1 MSRNIVDNDTERHRM
16 DMLPTKFVVQP
27 SESLKC
33 PICNELF
40 TDPVISTQCGHTF
53 CRNCVR
59 NGVSITGN
67 SASKCPLDGK
77 ILQRLHLVSNLAV
90 RGQIEDLLIYCRHGL
105 TRSDSEEDFEMD
117 GTGCQE
123 KISFGRRADHE
134 DSCGFA
140 VVPCPNS
147 SNQCG
152 KFRRR
157 ALADHLKACAQYRCQ
172 YSVKGCEYV
181 GTQLNVE
188 DHMKTCNNKNSADPH
203 KCQALHSE
211 SSEELR
217 SSVQVL
223 SERVSWLENNQ
234 DALMTQVEQCNSEI
248 SRLSETVED
257 LSFQVEQLTVI
268 LKRSSLY
275 REMSVTSIPD
285 TLNSSQSTSPD
296 DTGVTY
302 SYGPK
307 SLARLKPA
315 AMVSTHH
322 DAWSIP
328 CVFKC
333 IGTLRGH
340 RGSIWS
346 LVSRGHRLFSA
357 GGDRVIKVWNMENVR
372 LARCTE
378 VLEGHTGD
386 IHAMCAG
393 GGKLYSAGS
402 DQAIISW
409 NLENLTL
416 HKRVENA
423 HDNVICAIIYNGKYL
438 FTSSHSCIKVWDAS
452 TLQKVHEMP
461 NLHHWVRAL
470 ALDVKRENLFSGSH
484 NVVHIWDA
492 TGSFCLRGTIDHS
505 LGSVYSLAATRH
517 FIIVGTYNQNIH
529 LYDVNTYQSIKAL
542 VGHIGTVT
550 GLAPAVTGKLLFS
563 ASYDTTVQV
572 WNLDTMLP
580 MQTLSRHEGSVNC
593 VVIHK
598 DMLLSGSEDMEIK
611 VFKYFKAE

>member
-1 MSRNIVDNDTERHRM
+1 M

-188 DHMKTCNNKNSADPH
+188 DHMKICNNKNSADPH

-505 LGSVYSLAATRH
+505 LGSVYSIAATRH

>member
-1 MSRNIVDNDTERHRM
+1 
-16 DMLPTKFVVQP
+16 MLQ
-27 SESLKC
+27 
-33 PICNELF
+33 
-40 TDPVISTQCGHTF
+40 G
-53 CRNCVR
+53 
-59 NGVSITGN
+59 
-67 SASKCPLDGK
+67 
-77 ILQRLHLVSNLAV
+77 
-90 RGQIEDLLIYCRHGL
+90 
-105 TRSDSEEDFEMD
+105 
-117 GTGCQE
+117 
-123 KISFGRRADHE
+123 
-134 DSCGFA
+134 
-140 VVPCPNS
+140 
-147 SNQCG
+147 
-152 KFRRR
+152 
-157 ALADHLKACAQYRCQ
+157 
-172 YSVKGCEYV
+172 
-181 GTQLNVE
+181 
-188 DHMKTCNNKNSADPH
+188 
-203 KCQALHSE
+203 LHSK

-234 DALMTQVEQCNSEI
+234 DALMTEVEQCNSTV
-248 SRLSETVED
+248 SRLVETVED
-257 LSFQVEQLTVI
+257 LSFQVEQLTVL

-275 REMSVTSIPD
+275 REMSVTSIPEI
-285 TLNSSQSTSPD
+285 LNSSQSPSPD
-296 DTGVTY
+296 ESGVSY

-307 SLARLKPA
+307 SLVRLKPA
-315 AMVSTHH
+315 AVVSTHQ

-340 RGSIWS
+340 RGAIWS

-372 LARCTE
+372 QAKCTE

-386 IHAMCAG
+386 IHTMCVG

-416 HKRVENA
+416 HRRVENA
-423 HDNVICAIIYNGKYL
+423 HNNVICAIIYNGKYL

-452 TLQKVHEMP
+452 NLQEVHEMP
-461 NLHHWVRAL
+461 DLHHWVRAL
-470 ALDVKRENLFSGSH
+470 ALDVRREKLFSGSH

-492 TGSFCLRGTIDHS
+492 IGSFCLRGTIDHS
-505 LGSVYSLAATRH
+505 LGSVYSLATTRH

-550 GLAPAVTGKLLFS
+550 ALAPAVTGKLLFS

-572 WNLDTMLP
+572 QSLDGCIQQKRML
-580 MQTLSRHEGSVNC
+580 C
-593 VVIHK
+593 
-598 DMLLSGSEDMEIK
+598 
-611 VFKYFKAE
+611 

>member
-1 MSRNIVDNDTERHRM
+1 
-16 DMLPTKFVVQP
+16 MLPTKFVVQP

-33 PICNELF
+33 PICRELF
-40 TDPVISTQCGHTF
+40 KDPVISTQCGHTF
-53 CRNCVR
+53 CRNCIR
-59 NGVSITGN
+59 NGVSLTGN
-67 SASKCPLDGK
+67 ATTKCPLDGT
-77 ILQRLHLVSNLAV
+77 ILQRTHLVSNLAV
-90 RGQIEDLLIYCRHGL
+90 RGQIEDLLIHCRHGL
-105 TRSDSEEDFEMD
+105 TRSDSEEDFD
-117 GTGCQE
+117 IDSSGCQE
-123 KISFGRRADHE
+123 RISFGRRREHE
-134 DSCGFA
+134 DLCGFA
-140 VVPCPNS
+140 LVPCPNS

-152 KFRRR
+152 KFRRKC
-157 ALADHLKACAQYRCQ
+157 LEEHLKVCAQYRCQ
-172 YSVKGCEYV
+172 YSVKGCEHV
-181 GTQLNVE
+181 GTKQNVE
-188 DHMKTCNNKNSADPH
+188 EHAEECKFKHSSDLI

-217 SSVQVL
+217 SSIKVL
-223 SERVSWLENNQ
+223 SDRVSWLESHQ
-234 DALMTQVEQCNSEI
+234 DALVTQVEQCNSAV

-257 LSFQVEQLTVI
+257 LAFQVEQLSVI

-275 REMSVTSIPD
+275 RETSITSIPE
-285 TLNSSQSTSPD
+285 TINSSQSTSPD
-296 DTGVTY
+296 DTTSY
-302 SYGPK
+302 SHAHK
-307 SLARLKPA
+307 SLVRLKTSPA
-315 AMVSTHH
+315 AHQDV
-322 DAWSIP
+322 WGIP

-340 RGSIWS
+340 RGTIWS
-346 LVSRGHRLFSA
+346 MVSKGHRLFSA
-357 GGDRVIKVWNMENVR
+357 GGDQVIKVWNMENVR
-372 LARCTE
+372 LAKCTE
-378 VLEGHTGD
+378 VLEGHADD
-386 IHAMCAG
+386 IHTMCVG

-416 HKRVENA
+416 HKKIENA
-423 HDNVICAIIYNGKYL
+423 HDNIICAIVYNGQYL

-452 TLQKVHEMP
+452 SLEEVHEMTD
-461 NLHHWVRAL
+461 LHHWVRAL
-470 ALDVKRENLFSGSH
+470 ALDAKREKLYSGSH

-492 TGSFCLRGTIDHS
+492 TGSFDLRGTIDHS
-505 LGSVYSLAATRH
+505 LGSVYSLAVTKH
-517 FIIVGTYNQNIH
+517 FILVGTYNQNIH
-529 LYDVNTYQSIKAL
+529 VYDVNTYQSIKAL

>member
-1 MSRNIVDNDTERHRM
+1 
-16 DMLPTKFVVQP
+16 MLPTKFVVQP

-33 PICNELF
+33 PICRELF
-40 TDPVISTQCGHTF
+40 QDPVISTQCGHTF
-53 CRNCVR
+53 CRNCIR
-59 NGVSITGN
+59 NGIAITGN
-67 SASKCPLDGK
+67 TGTKCPLDGT
-77 ILQRLHLVSNLAV
+77 ILQRLHCVSNLAV
-90 RGQIEDLLIYCRHGL
+90 RGQIEDLQIYCRHGL
-105 TRSDSEEDFEMD
+105 TRSDSEEDFEID
-117 GTGCQE
+117 NTGCQDR
-123 KISFGRRADHE
+123 ISFGKRNEHE
-134 DSCGFA
+134 EACGFA
-140 VVPCPNS
+140 LVPCPNS

-157 ALADHLKACAQYRCQ
+157 ALEDHLKVCAQYRCQ

-181 GTQLNVE
+181 GTKLNIE
-188 DHMKTCNNKNSADPH
+188 EHCKTCKHENSADPP
-203 KCQALHSE
+203 KCHALHSG

-217 SSVQVL
+217 TSVQVL

-234 DALMTQVEQCNSEI
+234 DALMTQVEQCNSTI

-257 LSFQVEQLTVI
+257 LSFQVEQLSVI

-285 TLNSSQSTSPD
+285 AINSSQSTSPD
-296 DTGVTY
+296 ETALSY
-302 SYGPK
+302 SYGHK
-307 SLARLKPA
+307 SLVRLKPSN
-315 AMVSTHH
+315 MVSTHH

-340 RGSIWS
+340 RGTIWS

-357 GGDRVIKVWNMENVR
+357 GGDKVIKVWNMENVR

-378 VLEGHTGD
+378 VLEGHSND
-386 IHAMCAG
+386 IHAMCVG

-402 DQAIISW
+402 DQSIISW

-416 HKRVENA
+416 HKKVENA
-423 HDNVICAIIYNGKYL
+423 HDNIICAIVYNGKYL

-452 TLQKVHEMP
+452 SLQEVHKMP
-461 NLHHWVRAL
+461 DLHHWVRAL
-470 ALDVKRENLFSGSH
+470 ALDVKREKLFSGSH
-484 NVVHIWDA
+484 NLVHIWDA
-492 TGSFCLRGTIDHS
+492 TGSFGLRGTIEHS
-505 LGSVYSLAATRH
+505 LGSVYSLATTRQ

-529 LYDVNTYQSIKAL
+529 VYDVNTYQSIKGL

-550 GLAPAVTGKLLFS
+550 ALAPSITGKLLFS

-593 VVIHK
+593 VIIHK
-598 DMLLSGSEDMEIK
+598 DLLLSGSEDMEIK
-611 VFKYFKAE
+611 VFKYFTAE